1 MNLPDKVTLREVALR
16 DGLQSVERFVPTERK
31 LEIITAVVAAGIRR
45 VEATSFVSPK
55 AVPQLKDAAAV
66 MAGVPRGRAA
76 YAALVPNARGARDA
90 VDAGVDEIVVVISA
104 SEAHNRE
111 NIRRSI
117 DASLAGLD
125 EVFEIALS
133 AGVRV
138 IGSVAVSFGCPFQGD
153 VPEADVFRIV
163 AQYVRRGARTVIL
176 ADTTGM
182 ADPVRVYRRVAA
194 FRERFPD
201 TRPVLHFHNNRGT
214 AMANLLAA
222 LQAGADCF
230 DTALGGIG
238 GCPYVPRAAG
248 NLATADVA
256 FMLEEM
262 GVETGVDLRELI
274 PAAHRLEEILGFTLP
289 GQVMK
294 SGPRDPRLAARIC
307 GVGGGPR
314 DETRRRDS

>member
-1 MNLPDKVTLREVALR
+1 MKLPEKVMLREVALR
-16 DGLQSVERFVPTERK
+16 DGLQSLERFVPTAQK
-31 LEIITAVVAAGIRR
+31 LEIIAALVAAGIRQ
-45 VEATSFVSPK
+45 VEATSFVSPR
-55 AVPQLKDAAAV
+55 AVPQLRDAAAV
-66 MAGVPRGRAA
+66 MAGVPRDKAV
-76 YAALVPNARGARDA
+76 YTALVPNLRGAQDA
-90 VDAGVDEIVVVISA
+90 VAAGTDEIVVVISA

-117 DASLAGLD
+117 DESIAGLD
-125 EVFEIALS
+125 NVFETALA

-153 VPEADVFRIV
+153 VPEADVFAIV
-163 AQYVRRGARTVIL
+163 EQYVRRGAKSVIL

-182 ADPVRVYRRVAA
+182 ADPIRVEKRVST
-194 FRERFPD
+194 FREHFPD
-201 TRPVLHFHNNRGT
+201 TRLILHFHNNRGI

-230 DTALGGIG
+230 DTSLGGIG

-248 NLATADVA
+248 NLATADVV
-256 FMLEEM
+256 FMLSEM
-262 GVETGVDLRELI
+262 GIDTGVDLEKLI
-274 PAAHRLEEILGFTLP
+274 AAARRLEEILGFTLP

-307 GVGGGPR
+307 GVGGHHDG
-314 DETRRRDS
+314 D